1 MQNLFAGFFI
11 SLLIHTGLVLS
22 LSNIFNIDL
31 LNFQADYA
39 APIPAYLVFEQP
51 ALTSKKEYK
60 RIVINDVTPE
70 SKLKIDI
77 KEMVLKPDQE
87 ILILESKAT
96 KPSIVKKNKIN
107 LSEKNRILFFSSIIE
122 GQIRTVWKK
131 PIVPEGL
138 SVELV
143 LSMVPTGEILDVKI
157 KRPSGNEAFDRS
169 ALIAVAKVKKFE
181 NLSMS
186 AKLFDDNFR
195 NFSLIFRP

>member
-11 SLLIHTGLVLS
+11 SLLIHIGLVLS

-31 LNFQADYA
+31 LNFQAEYTT
-39 APIPAYLVFEQP
+39 PIPAYLVFEQP
-51 ALTSKKEYK
+51 IFTPKKEYK

-87 ILILESKAT
+87 LLILESKAT
-96 KPSIVKKNKIN
+96 KPIIVKKNKIN

-122 GQIRTVWKK
+122 GQIRAVWKK
-131 PIVPEGL
+131 PIVPDGL
-138 SVELV
+138 TVELA

-195 NFSLIFRP
+195 NFSLIFKP

>member
-1 MQNLFAGFFI
+1 MQNLFAGFFV

>member
-1 MQNLFAGFFI
+1 MQNLFAGFFV
-11 SLLIHTGLVLS
+11 SLLIHMGLALS
-22 LSNIFNIDL
+22 MSNIFNIDL
-31 LNFQADYA
+31 LNFQAEYL

-60 RIVINDVTPE
+60 RIVINEPTPE
-70 SKLKIDI
+70 SKPEIDI
-77 KEMVLKPDQE
+77 KEIVLKPDQE
-87 ILILESKAT
+87 ILILESKTT
-96 KPSIVKKNKIN
+96 KPSITKKNKID

-122 GQIRTVWKK
+122 GQIRAAWKK
-131 PIVPEGL
+131 PIVSEGL

-186 AKLFDDNFR
+186 ANLFDDNFR

>member
-51 ALTSKKEYK
+51 ALTSKKEFK

>member
-1 MQNLFAGFFI
+1 MQNLFAGFFV

-31 LNFQADYA
+31 LNFQAEYA

-51 ALTSKKEYK
+51 ALTSKKEFK

-87 ILILESKAT
+87 ILFLESKAT

>member
-1 MQNLFAGFFI
+1 MQNLFAGFFV

-31 LNFQADYA
+31 LNFQAEYA

-51 ALTSKKEYK
+51 ALTSKKEFK

-157 KRPSGNEAFDRS
+157 MRPSGNEAFDRS

>member
-1 MQNLFAGFFI
+1 MQNLFAGFFV
-11 SLLIHTGLVLS
+11 SLLIHTGLALS

-31 LNFQADYA
+31 LNFQAEYA

-51 ALTSKKEYK
+51 ALTSKKEFK

>member
-11 SLLIHTGLVLS
+11 SLLIHMGLVLS
-22 LSNIFNIDL
+22 LSNILNIDL
-31 LNFQADYA
+31 LDFQAEYS

-51 ALTSKKEYK
+51 ASISKKEYR
-60 RIVINDVTPE
+60 RIVINEVTPE
-70 SKLKIDI
+70 SKAQIDI
-77 KEMVLKPDQE
+77 NEMVLKPSQE
-87 ILILESKAT
+87 ILILKSKTARPT
-96 KPSIVKKNKIN
+96 IAKEKKIN
-107 LSEKNRILFFSSIIE
+107 LNEKNRILIFSSIIE
-122 GQIRTVWKK
+122 EQIRAVWKK

-143 LSMVPTGEILDVKI
+143 LSLVPTGEILDVKI

-169 ALIAVAKVKKFE
+169 ALIAVARVNKFE

-195 NFSLIFRP
+195 NFTLIFKP

>member
-1 MQNLFAGFFI
+1 MQNLFAGFFV

-31 LNFQADYA
+31 LNFQAEYA

-51 ALTSKKEYK
+51 ALTSKKEFK

-122 GQIRTVWKK
+122 GQIRKVWKK